1 MFFETRVASQI
12 NPTPVLVVV
21 SLAILV
27 GCSSNMRVA
36 RNGSALLVPP
46 GVDSTIAV
54 QADSIADQLFVSLD
68 REGKA
73 DQLKLAGKSRTSQ
86 SDTLWK
92 YLSAQPDP
100 TLGVRGR
107 DSTQA
112 IEAFNA
118 GARNLQELA
127 TLKQGSGSPV
137 EVERM
142 KRLLLEAKANFERA
156 VVLNP
161 FDLEIKSWLARVYQT
176 LAVRLLDD
184 KNYVKA
190 AKVLER
196 LVRIERGEH
205 SLYARLGEA
214 YYAMNRWE
222 LANQNFAMAEAVM
235 RETAGLDFDLN
246 QDKQQLQ
253 PTTLYYYTYYQAD
266 TEIKMHESKRGLA
279 TLKRALEYATSEKER
294 TDIKNYVNWINW
306 DNGNIMAVEMRDKL
320 LALQDKED
328 YRGAAAGFEKLIP
341 ALRTQPAIDET
352 RWRLAVLEFQFL
364 NRRGRGIERL
374 AQVVKTTAKDSH
386 GAPADSTYQQYFDSY
401 GVMCHNL
408 GLESV
413 KKNRKVAFTY
423 FQQAVAV
430 PWENRAK
437 SFLELAKLSRNKPS
451 AVINTCRQALDDSD
465 KLDST
470 EQMQAYQ
477 LMVEALKRSGKFKEA
492 RTYYAQ
498 WMALRNGDRRVSR

>member
-1 MFFETRVASQI
+1 MIFETRMTSQI
-12 NPTPVLVVV
+12 NLTLALTSVA
-21 SLAILV
+21 LAILA

-36 RNGSALLVPP
+36 RNGSGLLVPP
-46 GVDSTIAV
+46 GVDSTVAV
-54 QADSIADQLFVSLD
+54 QADSIADGLFVSLD

-73 DQLKLAGKSRTSQ
+73 DRLKLVGKSRASQ

-92 YLSAQPDP
+92 YLSSQPDA
-100 TLGVRGR
+100 TLKATGS
-107 DSTQA
+107 DSSRA

-127 TLKQGSGSPV
+127 KLKQAAGSPV
-137 EVERM
+137 QAERM

-156 VVLNP
+156 VILNP

-184 KNYVKA
+184 KNHKRA

-214 YYAMNRWE
+214 YYAMKEWE
-222 LANQNFAMAEAVM
+222 SANQNFAMAEAVM
-235 RETAGLDFDLN
+235 RETAGLDFNLEQND
-246 QDKQQLQ
+246 QQLD
-253 PTTLYYYTYYQAD
+253 PKTLFYYVYYQGD
-266 TEIKMHESKRGLA
+266 TEIKMHQSARGLA
-279 TLKRALEYATSEKER
+279 TLNRSLQYATSDEEKA
-294 TDIKNYVNWINW
+294 DIKNYLDWINW
-306 DNGNIMAVEMRDKL
+306 DNGNIPAVELRDKL

-328 YRGAAAGFEKLIP
+328 YQAAAAGFEKLMSM
-341 ALRTQPAIDET
+341 LKTKQAIDET

-364 NRRGRGIERL
+364 NRRGRGIDRL
-374 AQVVKTTAKDSH
+374 AGVVKAASKDSD
-386 GAPADSTYQQYFDSY
+386 GAPLDSTYQQYFDSY

-408 GLESV
+408 GVETV

-423 FQQAVAV
+423 FKQAVAIS
-430 PWENRAK
+430 WENRAK
-437 SFLELAKLSRNKPS
+437 SFLELAKLSRNKPA
-451 AVINTCRQALDDSD
+451 AVISNCEKALSDSN
-465 KLDST
+465 KLDSR

-477 LMVEALKRSGKFKEA
+477 LLVEALKRSGKFKEA
-492 RTYYAQ
+492 RTYYTQ
-498 WMALRNGDRRVSR
+498 WMALRSADRRVSR